1 MLAARSLALTRSQ
14 PIRLVAV
21 RQLLTGWGR
30 TPASAATI
38 VRRRSSD
45 RTGLAELVRS
55 LPERGAI
62 ARGLGRSY
70 GDSAQNGGGLAIRL
84 DDELAPGSIEVDPVA
99 GAVTAAGGVSLDGV
113 LRVSIPRG
121 LFVPVSPGTRFV
133 TVGGAIASDIHGK
146 NHHVDGT
153 FGAHVQALTLLLA
166 DGTTV
171 DIGPGR
177 QPELFWATVGG
188 MGLTGIIVRATIA
201 MVPIETGRMTV
212 DTERVGDLDELLD
225 VMTTGDDAYRYSV
238 AWIDLLARGRAVGR
252 SVLTRGDHARVEEL
266 APAQAV
272 HPLAYRPGHVATVPP
287 IVPGRGLLNHSTI
300 AAFNEVWYRK
310 APRRRV
316 GEIVS
321 IPRFFHPLDAIGSW
335 NRLYGNGGLVQYQF
349 LVPFGQEEALRR
361 VVTRFAERGTP
372 SFLSVLKRF
381 GAANPAPLSFPA
393 PGWTLTLDIPAGVDG
408 LAHLLAELDEVVLAA
423 GGRHY
428 LAKDAVATPEAIRRG
443 YPRLA
448 EWQAVR
454 DSVDPHGR
462 WASDQ
467 SRRLRLTGWSREAE
481 R

>member
-1 MLAARSLALTRSQ
+1 MARE
-14 PIRLVAV
+14 
-21 RQLLTGWGR
+21 LLTGWGR
-30 TPASAATI
+30 TVASAGTV

-55 LPERGAI
+55 LPARGAI

-84 DDELAPGSIEVDPVA
+84 DDELTPTAITVDA
-99 GAVTAAGGVSLDGV
+99 DAATTTTAGGVSIDRL
-113 LRVSIPRG
+113 LRASIPQG

-153 FGAHVQALTLLLA
+153 FGSHIRGLTLLLA
-166 DGTTV
+166 DGSTV
-171 DIGPGR
+171 DVGPDR
-177 QPELFWATVGG
+177 RPKLFWATVGG
-188 MGLTGIIVRATIA
+188 MGLTGIVVQATIS
-201 MVPIETGRMTV
+201 MLRIETSQMTV
-212 DTERVGDLDELLD
+212 DTERADDLDHLLD
-225 VMTTGDDAYRYSV
+225 LMTSGDHRYRYSV
-238 AWIDLLARGRAVGR
+238 AWIDLLARGAALGR

-266 APAQAV
+266 TPRQAV
-272 HPLAYRPGHVATVPP
+272 RPLAYRPGHLASVPSL
-287 IVPGRGLLNHSTI
+287 VPGRGLLNHTTI
-300 AAFNEVWYRK
+300 AAFNELWFRA

-316 GEIVS
+316 GEIVA
-321 IPRFFHPLDAIGSW
+321 IPQFFHPLDAVGAW
-335 NRLYGNGGLVQYQF
+335 NRLYGRRGLVQYQF
-349 LVPFGQEEALRR
+349 LVPFGAEEALRR
-361 VVTRFAERGTP
+361 VVTRLAESGTP

-381 GAANPAPLSFPA
+381 GASNPAPLSFPA
-393 PGWTLTLDIPAGVDG
+393 PGWTLTLDIPAAVDD
-408 LAHLLAELDEVVLAA
+408 LAELLAELDEVVLDA

-443 YPRLA
+443 YPRLD

-467 SRRLRLTGWSREAE
+467 SRRLRLTDPVR
-481 R
+481 RT

>member
-1 MLAARSLALTRSQ
+1 MAVLTVPRQ
-14 PIRLVAV
+14 PLS
-21 RQLLTGWGR
+21 GWGR
-30 TPASAATI
+30 TPVSAGTI

-45 RTGLAELVRS
+45 RTGLAELVGN
-55 LPERGAI
+55 LPPRGAI

-84 DDELAPGSIEVDPVA
+84 DDELAPGSISVDAAA
-99 GAVTAAGGVSLDGV
+99 GTVTAVGGVSLDSV
-113 LRVSIPRG
+113 LRASVSQG

-153 FGAHVQALTLLLA
+153 FGAHVRRLTLLLA

-171 DIGPGR
+171 DLGPDCR
-177 QPELFWATVGG
+177 PELFWATVGG
-188 MGLTGIIVRATIA
+188 MGLTGIILGATID
-201 MVPIETGRMTV
+201 MLPIETSRMTV
-212 DTERVGDLDELLD
+212 DTERVANLDELLD
-225 VMTTGDDAYRYSV
+225 VMITSDDEYRYSV
-238 AWIDLLARGRAVGR
+238 AWIDLLARGRAIGR
-252 SVLTRGDHARVEEL
+252 SVLTRGDHARLEEL
-266 APAQAV
+266 TPAEAV
-272 HPLAYRPGHVATVPP
+272 RPLSHRPGHLATVPS
-287 IVPGRGLLNHSTI
+287 IIPGRGLLNHATI
-300 AAFNEVWYRK
+300 AAFNEVWFRA

-316 GEIVS
+316 GEIVA

-335 NRLYGNGGLVQYQF
+335 NRLYGREGLVQYQF
-349 LVPFGQEEALRR
+349 LVPFGEEETLRR
-361 VVTRFAERGTP
+361 VVTRLAERGTP

-393 PGWTLTLDIPAGVDG
+393 PGWTLTLDIPAGVGG
-408 LAHLLAELDEVVLAA
+408 LPQLLAELDDVVLEA

-454 DSVDPHGR
+454 NSVDPHGR

-467 SRRLRLTGWSREAE
+467 SRRLRLTDPTGEVH
-481 R
+481 